1 MIENIGL
8 NALLFSPDLIAGEE
22 INLYGYSV
30 SGWFFLTDNQIHI
43 LIDNRKD
50 VYKRQDINHLY
61 LPVHRRTF
69 YKHSVYTCGM
79 YT

>member
-8 NALLFSPDLIAGEE
+8 NALVFSPYLITGEE

-43 LIDNRKD
+43 LIDYPE
-50 VYKRQDINHLY
+50 VLY
-61 LPVHRRTF
+61 AGRLGCYP
-69 YKHSVYTCGM
+69 
-79 YT
+79 

>member
-8 NALLFSPDLIAGEE
+8 NALVFSPDLIAGEE

-43 LIDNRKD
+43 LIDNRKAAQIAFNIK
-50 VYKRQDINHLY
+50 YGKAA
-61 LPVHRRTF
+61 
-69 YKHSVYTCGM
+69 S
-79 YT
+79 